1 MEKETVAV
9 FNRYGEEVL
18 FVRSGSKIMMSFPGK
33 IYRSGLKNDYS
44 IAFEEFK
51 KSEGYAGQSLEWF
64 EDVALVD
71 LELWNKYFT
80 FIVSTKEISFIDPSG
95 GPFVSLGTDL
105 GDIHGK
111 MSGLVVESITIDRK
125 GNIILNV

>member
-9 FNRYGEEVL
+9 RNRYGEEVL

-51 KSEGYAGQSLEWF
+51 KSEDYAGQSLDWF
-64 EDVALVD
+64 STQVMTETVFWMDYS
-71 LELWNKYFT
+71 KYL
-80 FIVSTKEISFIDPSG
+80 VSTKEVSFIDPSG

-111 MSGLVVESITIDRK
+111 MSGLVVESITTDRK

>member
-44 IAFEEFK
+44 IAFEKFK
-51 KSEGYAGQSLEWF
+51 KLKAYSGQTLSWF
-64 EDVALVD
+64 EDCMESETALWVVYS
-71 LELWNKYFT
+71 ELV
-80 FIVSTKEISFIDPSG
+80 VSTKEISFVDPSG

-111 MSGLVVESITIDRK
+111 MSGLVVESITTDRK

>member
-9 FNRYGEEVL
+9 RNRYGEEVL

-51 KSEGYAGQSLEWF
+51 KSEDYAGQSSKWF
-64 EDVALVD
+64 STRMMVETIFW
-71 LELWNKYFT
+71 EKYSKYV
-80 FIVSTKEISFIDPSG
+80 VSTKEIAFIDPGG
-95 GPFVSLGTDL
+95 GPYVSVDTDL

-111 MSGLVVESITIDRK
+111 MSGLVVESITTDRK

>member
-9 FNRYGEEVL
+9 RNRYGEEVL

-51 KSEGYAGQSLEWF
+51 KSEGHIVEDLKTF
-64 EDVALVD
+64 EDLIVKD
-71 LELWNKYFT
+71 LGVWAEYSKYV
-80 FIVSTKEISFIDPSG
+80 VSTKEISFVDPSG

-111 MSGLVVESITIDRK
+111 MSGLVVESITTDKK